1 MKQPPTDQRYH
12 PVTLNDDP
20 QFLGY
25 IFAAYVDAD
34 GQPTGKMAVSVS
46 KPGQSGYVGC
56 VAIERDRLV
65 ECQR

>member
-1 MKQPPTDQRYH
+1 MKTNPNDQRYH

-20 QFLGY
+20 AFLGY

-34 GQPTGKMAVSVS
+34 GQLTGKLAVSVS

-56 VAIERDRLV
+56 VAIERERLV
-65 ECQR
+65 EC